1 MSEAIKLIVGGYVKL
16 SARKELED
24 LKAHL
29 QRLASELRSL
39 NGLPFDLNS
48 SIRQLEEEI
57 TVVEAGLAKVNSG
70 SGAADQIATQRAFRS
85 RSWRELR

>member
-16 SARKELED
+16 SARKELDD

-57 TVVEAGLAKVNSG
+57 TVVEAGLAKVNS
-70 SGAADQIATQRAFRS
+70 AADQIATQRAFRS